1 MATNNW
7 SNGPSLSTKRFN
19 HGCFRIKDNSVITE
33 IVVMGGYGS
42 RYLSKILSRSST
54 EILDVNSMTWRTGPA
69 LPFSVIDNKGVQ
81 SEVGPYL
88 GFSIGGFGNWQ
99 YQRKIFGLKK
109 TNGNS
114 FKWEEVHGMTTARYW
129 HTVVNVPKS
138 LLPNC

>member
-1 MATNNW
+1 M
-7 SNGPSLSTKRFN
+7 
-19 HGCFRIKDNSVITE
+19 ITE

-88 GFSIGGFGNWQ
+88 GFSIGGYGRGRK
-99 YQRKIFGLKK
+99 QRKVYGLKK
-109 TNGNS
+109 TSEDS
-114 FKWEEVHGMTTARYW
+114 FEWE
-129 HTVVNVPKS
+129 
-138 LLPNC
+138 